1 MTPTTTDTGRRGE
14 DIAAAHLE
22 ALGFLV
28 LERNYRYE
36 RAEVDLVCFL
46 PTPANDGGEMV
57 FVEVK
62 TRSGTGFG
70 TGEEAVTAA
79 KQRLLWKAAT
89 AYLFERKLE
98 GAPAR
103 FDVVCVQLHARTV
116 PTVVHHEHAF
126 GLFF

>member
-103 FDVVCVQLHARTV
+103 FDVVCVRLRGAAPPEVT
-116 PTVVHHEHAF
+116 HHPHAF